1 MIPHSMASGQMVPKR
16 IVVVGAGIVGLCVA
30 WHLSKRGAEVT
41 IVDPNPPGSG
51 CSSGNA
57 GALSPGSVAPLAM
70 PGLLRSVPW
79 MLLDPKGA
87 LHIPPRYWLRASPWL
102 LEFLRAGRPDRVAAI
117 ASSLAQLLAP
127 AIEHHQAI
135 AEELGVGS
143 LLRASGQLY
152 LYRDHARF
160 KADHAVWDLRRQ
172 HGLRVQMLD
181 RAGIVAMQP
190 DVAPEY
196 GLGVFLPDQG
206 MCINPLRLATAIAA
220 GLMQRGVRFL
230 QDRAIGF
237 QQQDGRV
244 AGLITTGADV
254 SADVVVVA
262 AGAWSAELLSSL
274 GYRIP
279 LESQRGYHLDLKA
292 ADVSLSCPV
301 VPADRKV
308 FITPMETGLR
318 VAGTVEFAGLQA
330 PPNQKRARMLLGDL
344 TAVFPHLK
352 NAEVGE
358 IWMGHRPCLPDS
370 LPVLGPSAAWRGLWF
385 AFGHGH
391 LGLTGAAVTGDVLAR
406 AILGEPPNLDLRP
419 FAAERFPT
427 HPA

>member
-1 MIPHSMASGQMVPKR
+1 MMPSGQRAPNR

-30 WHLSKRGAEVT
+30 WHLAKRGAEVT

-87 LHIPPRYWLRASPWL
+87 LHIPPRYWLRALPWL
-102 LEFLRAGRPDRVAAI
+102 LQFLRAGRPDRVAAI
-117 ASSLAQLLAP
+117 AASLAQLLAP

-143 LLRASGQLY
+143 LLRSSGQLY
-152 LYRDHARF
+152 LYRDPA
-160 KADHAVWDLRRQ
+160 KLAADHAIWDLRRH
-172 HGLRVQMLD
+172 HGLRVQTLD
-181 RAGIVAMQP
+181 RAGIAAMQP

-196 GLGVFLPDQG
+196 RLGLFLPDQG
-206 MCINPLRLATAIAA
+206 MCINPLRLATAVAA
-220 GLMQRGVRFL
+220 GLMERGVRFL
-230 QDRAIGF
+230 HDHVTGF
-237 QQQDGRV
+237 QRQNGGI
-244 AGLITTGADV
+244 AGLTTTGAKIP
-254 SADVVVVA
+254 ADVVVVA
-262 AGAWSAELLSSL
+262 AGAWSAGLLATL

-279 LESQRGYHLDLKA
+279 LETQRGYHLDLKA
-292 ADVSLSCPV
+292 ADIALSCPI

-318 VAGTVEFAGLQA
+318 VAGTVEFGGLQA
-330 PPNQKRARMLLGDL
+330 PPNLKRARLLLGDL
-344 TAVFPHLK
+344 AAVFPRLK
-352 NAEVGE
+352 EAEVAD

-370 LPVLGPSAAWRGLWF
+370 LPVLGPSAVWAGLWF

-391 LGLTGAAVTGDVLAR
+391 LGLTGAAVSGDVLAR

-419 FAAERFPT
+419 FAAERFV
-427 HPA
+427 AQSG